1 MVRRETKS
9 CQLVNAKRKV
19 TAPKENW
26 QAIRRRY
33 TWHLRPPFKAKFDR
47 AHWWNGQKEIE
58 PAAALYELAR
68 RHPLVREKWLKAIAV
83 IKSNRRAFPVP
94 LGVPFF
100 GGGKFSN
107 IILDEHW
114 FSNNTQSGSV
124 PHSLYWTCLFGLK
137 SWAQLDYTD
146 RSNWKFCVGQLKG
159 LDFRDEEL
167 QCRSINKLADWKIS
181 DQREA
186 VLGDKVK
193 GVRRGLEMGKILNAN
208 RAANPPTAEEWEAAI
223 AYRAVE
229 AHRQGYLLLA
239 VAPDLQS
246 DYAASLMQKVYG
258 SAKRKFASPKQ
269 RARWK
274 DWLPLIAKFEN
285 EELLRDKKIKKSQAF
300 IRYRRALDGIHFA

>member
-1 MVRRETKS
+1 
-9 CQLVNAKRKV
+9 
-19 TAPKENW
+19 
-26 QAIRRRY
+26 
-33 TWHLRPPFKAKFDR
+33 
-47 AHWWNGQKEIE
+47 
-58 PAAALYELAR
+58 
-68 RHPLVREKWLKAIAV
+68 
-83 IKSNRRAFPVP
+83 
-94 LGVPFF
+94 
-100 GGGKFSN
+100 
-107 IILDEHW
+107 
-114 FSNNTQSGSV
+114 
-124 PHSLYWTCLFGLK
+124 
-137 SWAQLDYTD
+137 
-146 RSNWKFCVGQLKG
+146 
-159 LDFRDEEL
+159 
-167 QCRSINKLADWKIS
+167 
-181 DQREA
+181 
-186 VLGDKVK
+186 
-193 GVRRGLEMGKILNAN
+193 MGKILNAN